1 LTTLDNRFFPVRSV
15 VCFLVEG
22 GIVLVSVILSYM
34 ILNEVGGNVSI
45 GFGDA
50 ILRGIAIA
58 VICQGS
64 MYLLDLYDLEIHITS
79 GQLVFSIIYSAGF
92 VCVGIGIIGYLF
104 PEIGL
109 PGNFYL
115 LTISFT
121 IIFLFLWRIL
131 FDLYLTR
138 FGRMENL
145 LIIGSENITAEI
157 EKEIMVR
164 EKLGFR
170 LVGYINSGPGVGNAS
185 SLKAPCLG
193 NYDDIVRVVRDQ
205 EVEKIIVAITERRGG
220 YPVESLLALRASGVR
235 ILEWPGFLEGLSG
248 KIPIDNLS
256 PSYFIY
262 NDGFRKS
269 RSILLIRRCFN
280 ALLAA
285 VLLVLFLPVM
295 ILVAAAIRLDSGGPV
310 FYTQYRVGQG
320 ERKFKI
326 IKFRS
331 MRVDAEKEGKPQWAV
346 KNDPRT
352 TRVGRYI
359 RASRL
364 DELPQLIN
372 VLRGDLDIVGPR
384 PERPEFVEELT
395 RKIPYYALRHTVK
408 PGLTG
413 WAQIMFHYSGTIE
426 ESKKKLQYDLFYIKN
441 MSVKLDLYIL
451 FRTVKIVLLGRGAL

>member
-1 LTTLDNRFFPVRSV
+1 MTTLDNRFFPVRSV
-15 VCFLVEG
+15 VCFLIEG
-22 GIVLVSVILSYM
+22 GIVIVSVILSYM
-34 ILNEVGGNVSI
+34 ILKEVGGSVSI

-58 VICQGS
+58 IICQGS
-64 MYLLDLYDLEIHITS
+64 MYLLDLYDLEIHLTS
-79 GQLVFSIIYSAGF
+79 GQLVFSILYSTGF

-104 PEIGL
+104 PEIGI

-115 LTISFT
+115 LALFFT
-121 IIFLFLWRIL
+121 VILLFLWRTV

-138 FGRMENL
+138 FGRMQNL

-157 EKEIMVR
+157 EKEVTAR

-170 LVGYINSGPGVGNAS
+170 LVGYINSGPGVGTAS
-185 SLKAPCLG
+185 SLKSPCLG
-193 NYDDIVRVVRDQ
+193 NYDDIVRVVQDRD
-205 EVEKIIVAITERRGG
+205 VEKIIVAITERRGG

-235 ILEWPGFLEGLSG
+235 ILEWPGFLESLSG
-248 KIPIDNLS
+248 RIPIDNLS

-269 RSILLIRRCFN
+269 RSILWSRRCFN
-280 ALLAA
+280 ALFAA

-295 ILVAAAIRLDSGGPV
+295 VLVAVAIRLDSGGPV

-320 ERKFKI
+320 ERRFKI
-326 IKFRS
+326 HKFRS

-346 KNDPRT
+346 KNDPRM
-352 TRVGRYI
+352 TRVGRFI
-359 RASRL
+359 RSARL

-384 PERPEFVEELT
+384 PERPEFVEELNK
-395 RKIPYYALRHTVK
+395 RIPYYTLRHTVK
-408 PGLTG
+408 PGVTG
-413 WAQIMFHYSGTIE
+413 WAQVMFHYSGTIE

-451 FRTVKIVLLGRGAL
+451 FRTVKIVLLGRGAI